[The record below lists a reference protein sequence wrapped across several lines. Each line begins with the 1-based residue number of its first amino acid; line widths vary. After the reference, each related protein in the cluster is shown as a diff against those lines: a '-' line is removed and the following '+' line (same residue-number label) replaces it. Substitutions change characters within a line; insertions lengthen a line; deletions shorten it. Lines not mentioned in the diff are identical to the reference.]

1 METWKPVLGFEN
13 LYEISDFGNMRRI
26 ARGKTLDAAKIPE
39 AKKMFEQGA
48 TLKQVAT
55 FLSTSI
61 PTAHSIKLGKT
72 WAGESTHRAIKNRLI
87 KGYSIVDLC
96 KNGKYFRG
104 SVHRMMW
111 EAFNGPIK
119 SKLEVN
125 HKDLNRS
132 NNQLTNLELV
142 THQQNI
148 QHAIDAY
155 KAKGLLRAVKGT
167 KGFIAGKH
175 SDYIC

>member
-13 LYEISDFGNMRRI
+13 LYEISDFGNVRRI
-26 ARGKTLDAAKIPE
+26 ARSKTLDAAKIPE

-72 WAGESTHRAIKNRLI
+72 WAGESAHRAVKNRLI

-96 KNGKYFRG
+96 KNGKYFRR

-111 EAFNGPIK
+111 GAFNGPIK

-125 HKDLNRS
+125 HKDLNSS

-155 KAKGLLRAVKGT
+155 KAKELLRAVKGT